1 MELIK
6 PKDFESAIETLL
18 KNKDGTVYQKVA
30 TFDDGGELQ
39 EVAGLESLSYDV
51 LAHADDY
58 VSDEFVLEHYAGVE
72 FSEDDFNVGEK
83 DNG

>member
-1 MELIK
+1 MRVEDLNKIQLHELK
-6 PKDFESAIETLL
+6 ESYLTQL
-18 KNKDGTVYQKVA
+18 
-30 TFDDGGELQ
+30 DDSGELQ

-58 VSDEFVLEHYAGVE
+58 VSDDFVLEHYAGVE